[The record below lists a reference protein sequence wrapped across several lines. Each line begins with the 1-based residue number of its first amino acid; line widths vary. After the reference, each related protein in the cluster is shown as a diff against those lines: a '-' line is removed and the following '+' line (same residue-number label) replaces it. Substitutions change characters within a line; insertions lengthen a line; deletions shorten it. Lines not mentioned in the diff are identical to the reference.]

1 MRRAAGPVAAAARI
15 NAPAETK
22 IKETTRIQKIVAIK
36 TSKPTQTQL
45 LTELRAAIG
54 AEVVA
59 TDPASLA
66 AYAYDGTWAEQ
77 QPAVVLHPVTVEQVG
92 AILRV
97 ADRERI
103 AIVPRGAG
111 TGLAGGSVPS
121 EGAWCLNLARMNR
134 IISVSAADSIVVT
147 QPGVITASLQREVE
161 KGNLFYPPDPASL
174 HMCTIGGNVSTNA
187 GGPRC
192 LKYGV
197 TADYV
202 LGLQVVLPGGKIM
215 RVGGQTIKNVSG
227 YNLTQLLV
235 ASEGTLGVITE
246 ITLRLIPKPR
256 SQATALASFDKL
268 SDACEAV
275 GKILSSGITPL
286 VTEIMD
292 HDVIRAVDQFQRDK
306 RSDLR
311 LPIEAGALLLVAVDG
326 DRDQVERD
334 IDQVTS
340 ILKSSGSS
348 DVRRATSPEESEAMW
363 EARRSV
369 SPAVIRLGNARFGE
383 DIVVPRGK
391 IPQMVEIVKQIGKQH
406 DLLIVVYGHI
416 GDGNLHPN
424 IICDRRDAEMMK
436 RVESAAHAI
445 FDAAIELGGTISG
458 EHGIGLLKTGYVPK
472 AIDPL
477 ALSLMASIKKLF
489 DPNGIMNP
497 GKKLPSRAQVW

>member
-1 MRRAAGPVAAAARI
+1 
-15 NAPAETK
+15 
-22 IKETTRIQKIVAIK
+22 
-36 TSKPTQTQL
+36 
-45 LTELRAAIG
+45 
-54 AEVVA
+54 
-59 TDPASLA
+59 
-66 AYAYDGTWAEQ
+66 
-77 QPAVVLHPVTVEQVG
+77 
-92 AILRV
+92 
-97 ADRERI
+97 
-103 AIVPRGAG
+103 
-111 TGLAGGSVPS
+111 
-121 EGAWCLNLARMNR
+121 
-134 IISVSAADSIVVT
+134 
-147 QPGVITASLQREVE
+147 VITASLQKEVE
-161 KGNLFYPPDPASL
+161 KRNLFYPPDPASL

-202 LGLQVVLPGGKIM
+202 LGLEVVLPGGKIM
-215 RVGGQTIKNVSG
+215 RTGGQTIKNVSG

-235 ASEGTLGVITE
+235 GSEGTLGVITE
-246 ITLRLIPKPR
+246 ITLRLIPKPIA
-256 SQATALASFDKL
+256 QATALASFNKL
-268 SDACEAV
+268 SDACDAV
-275 GKILSSGITPL
+275 GKILASGITPL

-311 LPIEAGALLLVAVDG
+311 LPLEAEALLLVAVDG

-340 ILKSSGSS
+340 ILKRSGSS
-348 DVRRATSPEESEAMW
+348 DVRRATSPEEAEAMW

-391 IPQMVEIVKQIGKQH
+391 IPQMVDLVKQIGKQH

-436 RVESAAHAI
+436 RVEQAAHAI
-445 FDAAIELGGTISG
+445 FDAALELGGTISG
-458 EHGIGLLKTGYVPK
+458 EHGIGLLKTNYVSK
-472 AIDPL
+472 AIEPV
-477 ALSLMASIKKLF
+477 ALSMMQLIKKQF
-489 DPNGIMNP
+489 DPNNIMNP
-497 GKKLPSRAQVW
+497 GKKLPSATQDW